1 MRLKYAKKS
10 GRDFLE
16 YSLVQQPSSYNFV
29 FLSLS
34 VSTSISTLSTRW
46 KTGQKR
52 SYDILFIFKDGRTSK
67 LHIGWYI
74 YFYFKFCLK
83 SSILQTLEF
92 TLYSGEF
99 LTFQIIFFQGLA
111 MSKDVGAVK
120 YLECS
125 ALTTKGLKNVFDEAI
140 RAVLCPTRPPRKRDR
155 ICKILWDIP

>member
-99 LTFQIIFFQGLA
+99 LTFQIIFFLKVIIRSYFSTTNNHFRYRSLILLS
-111 MSKDVGAVK
+111 MLLVFIICWFPLNLINLMED
-120 YLECS
+120 LEVS
-125 ALTTKGLKNVFDEAI
+125 I
-140 RAVLCPTRPPRKRDR
+140 S
-155 ICKILWDIP
+155 